1 METTLKQRKLILDL
15 VRQDLISHRWTK
27 LLFRAE
33 LSMSESYAMNI
44 DQIIFD
50 QLELDEHPDIDEI
63 YENYMKLLDQV
74 MGVENLNEAL
84 TKLSTEI
91 CDYLESVIQK

>member
-33 LSMSESYAMNI
+33 LTMSESYAMSI

-50 QLELDEHPDIDEI
+50 QLELEEHPDIDEI
-63 YENYMKLLDQV
+63 YDNYMKLLDQV
-74 MGVENLNEAL
+74 MGVENLDEAL
-84 TKLSTEI
+84 TKLATEI
-91 CDYLESVIQK
+91 CDYLERAIL